1 MTKDIIDT
9 HQQEAEGAQCRG
21 DAQEPVFVTGVPYVH
36 PSFTF
41 SKGAAADQLDSWDRV
56 VLFGGGCVLGVSFGA
71 AATLLVISLHGDSAK
86 IGLLLCSLM
95 IALNAVVCFAL
106 QFRTKRM
113 ISSFSR
119 LLNERTVRP

>member
-1 MTKDIIDT
+1 MANDIIDT
-9 HQQEAEGAQCRG
+9 HQQKAEAAQSRG
-21 DAQEPVFVTGVPYVH
+21 DAQEPIFVTGVPYIH

-41 SKGAAADQLDSWDRV
+41 SKGAADQLDSWDRV

-95 IALNAVVCFAL
+95 IALNAVVCFTL
-106 QFRTKRM
+106 QFRTERM